1 MKKYEFR
8 YRKYMLITKYVIDE
22 LLRVPSG
29 GTTLIS
35 LDLGRSFVKAR
46 VADGV
51 LVIGNLRFGLDYLK
65 EEVTDETGIYVL
77 SQEGVRK
84 IAFYADGKYY
94 KLRLVKPYV
103 APTLEI
109 NGIHMHRIK
118 DITPWE
124 DARLKVKAVKVRRGA
139 KVLDIGTGLGYT
151 AINSLNY
158 GASKVITIEVDPN
171 VLKMAELNPWSREL
185 EDPRIEVV
193 LGDAYEVIKEFD
205 DEEFDRIIHDPP
217 RIHMAGHLYSLE
229 FYKELYRV
237 LKKGGI
243 MYHYTGAPG
252 IVHGHDVTHGII
264 RRLSAIGFVT
274 EKNEKLLGVICRKY

>member
-1 MKKYEFR
+1 MKKYKFR
-8 YRKYMLITKYVIDE
+8 YRKYMLITKYVINE

-35 LDLGRSFVKAR
+35 LDLGRSFIKAR
-46 VADGV
+46 VTDGV

-65 EEVTDETGIYVL
+65 EEVTDETGIYIL

-124 DARLKVKAVKVRRGA
+124 DARLKVKAAKVRRGA

-158 GASKVITIEVDPN
+158 GASKVVTIEVDPN

-185 EDPRIEVV
+185 EDSRIEIV

-205 DEEFDRIIHDPP
+205 NEEFDRIIHDPP

>member
-1 MKKYEFR
+1 MKKYKFR
-8 YRKYMLITKYVIDE
+8 YRKYMLITKYVINE

-35 LDLGRSFVKAR
+35 LDLGRSFIKAR
-46 VADGV
+46 VTDGV

-65 EEVTDETGIYVL
+65 EEVTDETGIYIL

-124 DARLKVKAVKVRRGA
+124 DARLKVKAAKVKRGA

-158 GASKVITIEVDPN
+158 GASKVVTIEVDPN

-185 EDPRIEVV
+185 EDSRIEIV

-205 DEEFDRIIHDPP
+205 NEEFDRIIHDPP

>member
-1 MKKYEFR
+1 MKKYKFR
-8 YRKYMLITKYVIDE
+8 YRKYMLITKYVINE

-35 LDLGRSFVKAR
+35 LDLGRSFIKAR
-46 VADGV
+46 VTDGV

-65 EEVTDETGIYVL
+65 EEVTDETGIYIL

-118 DITPWE
+118 DIAPWE
-124 DARLKVKAVKVRRGA
+124 DARLKVKAAKVRRGA

-158 GASKVITIEVDPN
+158 GASKVVTIEVDPN

-185 EDPRIEVV
+185 EDSRIEIV

-205 DEEFDRIIHDPP
+205 NEEFDRIIHDPP